1 MADPLNPVLYRLL
14 KQKFGDVHISN
25 EGCHAYYQRLPDPL
39 NPRRT
44 VTQASSWGEYYC
56 VRCPFCND
64 HSPRLWINHRYASE
78 VSRGIRQLTHLAVC
92 YNEQCLREP
101 GRMEQLEQLIFGVGR
116 HLKPKPLTI
125 RPAVTSF
132 EHTAVTP
139 PGDIVLL
146 SDLPAKHPA
155 RCYIESRG
163 FDPDWLAVKFQVGIC
178 ATAAEPRFEIMRDR
192 LYIPVTFRGDL
203 VGWQCRA
210 IGPTTAPK
218 YLNAPNMQKSKL
230 LYNFDNAA
238 SQPFAVI
245 VEGVTS
251 VWRLG
256 GGAVCLF
263 GKSMSMHQQNLIART
278 WVNKPVFLLLDNDAK
293 AEMERARTVLT
304 QHGMT
309 VVSVDL
315 PDARDPADYALGDI
329 TDLLMERAA
338 AAGVLN
344 AMI

>member
-1 MADPLNPVLYRLL
+1 
-14 KQKFGDVHISN
+14 
-25 EGCHAYYQRLPDPL
+25 
-39 NPRRT
+39 
-44 VTQASSWGEYYC
+44 
-56 VRCPFCND
+56 
-64 HSPRLWINHRYASE
+64 
-78 VSRGIRQLTHLAVC
+78 
-92 YNEQCLREP
+92 
-101 GRMEQLEQLIFGVGR
+101 
-116 HLKPKPLTI
+116 
-125 RPAVTSF
+125 
-132 EHTAVTP
+132 
-139 PGDIVLL
+139 
-146 SDLPAKHPA
+146 
-155 RCYIESRG
+155 
-163 FDPDWLAVKFQVGIC
+163 
-178 ATAAEPRFEIMRDR
+178 
-192 LYIPVTFRGDL
+192 
-203 VGWQCRA
+203 
-210 IGPTTAPK
+210 
-218 YLNAPNMQKSKL
+218 MQKSKL